1 MWLFYK
7 SFGAAFQG
15 PTVDDPRRWD
25 WLRFHPPGSELQM
38 HTLLL
43 ESRTLTESWNHLV
56 VVDLWIYIS
65 RFWCGLYYLY
75 HFWIVVTTCDP
86 FFSWPTIR
94 FVERV
99 KDELQEVSKGTS
111 LCLFFADQ
119 NSKHHGIILRWP
131 FILESEDEQ
140 LVLLL
145 TSTSSCQTTCKFQW
159 IRRDECWWR
168 LPSKAF
174 AAATPAAAWK
184 RAWCKRPL

>member
-1 MWLFYK
+1 MILAGEVG
-7 SFGAAFQG
+7 FGSILLAASRKCTLCCWRAG
-15 PTVDDPRRWD
+15 L
-25 WLRFHPPGSELQM
+25 LR
-38 HTLLL
+38 
-43 ESRTLTESWNHLV
+43 NHGITWWFM
-56 VVDLWIYIS
+56 DLWIYIS
-65 RFWCGLYYLY
+65 LFWCGLYYLY
-75 HFWIVVTTCDP
+75 HFWIVVTTCDL

-99 KDELQEVSKGTS
+99 KDKLQEVSKGTS
-111 LCLFFADQ
+111 LCLFFADH